1 MIEKTLKIE
10 GMHCKKCI
18 AKVEAA
24 LKGIDA
30 TYVDINQDKNEA
42 LVCFENE
49 IADAI
54 LSEAIQKVGFAVI
67 SIH

>member
-24 LKGIDA
+24 LRGIDA
-30 TYVDINQDKNEA
+30 TYLDVNQDKNEA
-42 LVCFENE
+42 LVCFKNE
-49 IADAI
+49 IADSI
-54 LSEAIQKVGFAVI
+54 LSEAIQKVGFTVI